1 MEVRC
6 QCNAVSFQTPT
17 PSPLAL
23 YVCHCT
29 RCRLGSGSAFGMS
42 AIFPKFS
49 LPTGAGESL
58 SCYAF
63 VVFPPFCS
71 CEIQTGHGL
80 TGVCGYL

>member
-23 YVCHCT
+23 YVCHCA
-29 RCRLGSGSAFGMS
+29 RCRLRSGSAFGMS

-49 LPTGAGESL
+49 LPAGAGESL
-58 SCYAF
+58 SCYAL
-63 VVFPPFCS
+63 VVIPSFHA
-71 CEIQTGHGL
+71 CEI
-80 TGVCGYL
+80 